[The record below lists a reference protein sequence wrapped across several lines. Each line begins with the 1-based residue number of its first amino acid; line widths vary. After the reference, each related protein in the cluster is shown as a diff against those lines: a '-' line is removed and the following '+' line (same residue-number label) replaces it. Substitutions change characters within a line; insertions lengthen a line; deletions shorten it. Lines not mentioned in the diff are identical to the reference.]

1 MPTLRL
7 LPELEDSLR
16 MLPGVSAVSVVTTA
30 EATPTEV
37 HVLATREKAAKQLVR
52 DVQSMAMAR
61 HQLDLD
67 HRIVSVVQ
75 IDDVEAS
82 HDLAVHVAET
92 ELAAVN
98 HRPAIATVAV
108 TVAGPDADVTVT
120 LRFGDRMFVGSSGG
134 SAGVSARPR
143 LVAQA
148 TVNAV
153 QDLLG
158 LQCDVETALLVPT
171 GQRSV
176 ALTVLSL
183 SLPRLGELLVT
194 GSAAVR
200 GDEADALARSV
211 LDALNRRLSG

>member
-7 LPELEDSLR
+7 LPELEESLR
-16 MLPGVSAVSVVTTA
+16 ALPGVSAVSVVTTA
-30 EATPTEV
+30 AAEPTEV
-37 HVLATREKAAKQLVR
+37 HVLATRGKAAKQLVR

-75 IDDVEAS
+75 IEDPEAS
-82 HDLAVHVAET
+82 HDLAVHVAQAEA
-92 ELAAVN
+92 EAAI

-108 TVAGPDADVTVT
+108 TVAGSEADVTVT
-120 LRFGDRMFVGSSGG
+120 LKFGDRMFVGSSRGA
-134 SAGVSARPR
+134 AGVSARPR

-153 QDLLG
+153 EDLLG

-171 GQRSV
+171 GPRPV

-183 SLPRLGELLVT
+183 TLPRVGELVVT
-194 GSAAVR
+194 GSAVVR
-200 GDEADALARSV
+200 GDEADALARAV